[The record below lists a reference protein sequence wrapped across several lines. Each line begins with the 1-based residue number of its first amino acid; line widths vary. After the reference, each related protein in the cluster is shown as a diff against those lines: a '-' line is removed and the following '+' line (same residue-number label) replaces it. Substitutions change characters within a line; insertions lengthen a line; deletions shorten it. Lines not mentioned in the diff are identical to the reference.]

1 LKNQQGSYGAPSYGP
16 PAYNPSG
23 AGTSYSPAS
32 GLYNPYN
39 ELHLTLQLG
48 QAKRFEIW
56 RCKRRLQKILALL
69 QHLKKWSEIITITII
84 FIMSSHQSCFETVF
98 YYKNCNTYVW
108 NKRVTLLLLWVIM
121 IKVFSFI
128 VTAITNCYSTE
139 FPWYFQYNMFA
150 ISNLKSPICQMQA
163 ALIVFII
170 AAIVFVL
177 FLLLVSFFINFKVQ

>member
-1 LKNQQGSYGAPSYGP
+1 MQNQQQQYQGSYGAPSYGP

-48 QAKRFEIW
+48 QA
-56 RCKRRLQKILALL
+56 
-69 QHLKKWSEIITITII
+69 
-84 FIMSSHQSCFETVF
+84 
-98 YYKNCNTYVW
+98 
-108 NKRVTLLLLWVIM
+108 
-121 IKVFSFI
+121 
-128 VTAITNCYSTE
+128 
-139 FPWYFQYNMFA
+139 
-150 ISNLKSPICQMQA
+150 

-177 FLLLVSFFINFKVQ
+177 FLLLVACLFCTGHLGGGGKNDSHTVVHQAPYNNHEYPGARTQKTQERERAV